1 MLALGKAGRVFIAA
15 GKSDLRKSFDTLA
28 GLVRNTLG
36 KDPLSGDLFIFCN
49 GQRNRIKV
57 LFWDR
62 NGYWLC
68 AKRLEKG
75 TFAWPAAAQTGAGAG
90 VELVFEELMLLLE
103 GIDLTQTR
111 RRKWYGSEAAPKGN
125 KIGSKME

>member
-15 GKSDLRKSFDTLA
+15 GASDLRKSFDTLA

-49 GQRNRIKV
+49 GPRNRIKV

-75 TFAWPAAAQTGAGAG
+75 TFAWSAAVPAGAG

-111 RRKWYGSEAAPKGN
+111 RRRWYGRSNEQQNP
-125 KIGSKME
+125 E